1 MHSYEPSSTFVI
13 DKIVNF
19 PVTDDPSSVPSSLIF
34 EDGCTG
40 LPSLRHVTVT
50 EFSAV
55 HVKTTRSPSV
65 TMRSLGTET
74 SRWPTA
80 RKSENN
86 SQKNSSSSAPNEKR
100 MLNSSTR
107 RRSLLRSFSSI
118 FSTLQPNSMKL
129 RSRRFLN
136 SGSVSKSR
144 LYTLPRAALT
154 SERGDAFTIRFFPNK
169 IKQPPARKTIVAYVV
184 SRTRDGDNSIR
195 PILIR
200 TVCVV
205 RREIRLRERIK

>member
-1 MHSYEPSSTFVI
+1 MHSYEPSSAFVI

-19 PVTDDPSSVPSSLIF
+19 PVTDDPTSVPSSLIF
-34 EDGCTG
+34 EDKCTG
-40 LPSLRHVTVT
+40 LPSLRHVTVA
-50 EFSAV
+50 ESSAV

-80 RKSENN
+80 RKGENN

-107 RRSLLRSFSSI
+107 GRSLLRSLLFSL
-118 FSTLQPNSMKL
+118 LQPNSMKL

-144 LYTLPRAALT
+144 L
-154 SERGDAFTIRFFPNK
+154 
-169 IKQPPARKTIVAYVV
+169 
-184 SRTRDGDNSIR
+184 
-195 PILIR
+195 
-200 TVCVV
+200 
-205 RREIRLRERIK
+205 

>member
-1 MHSYEPSSTFVI
+1 MQLTCNLQCEGLALILGSRDRCRRAFVRALVGI
-13 DKIVNF
+13 CRRKIVNF
-19 PVTDDPSSVPSSLIF
+19 PLTDDPSSVPSNLIF

-86 SQKNSSSSAPNEKR
+86 SQKNSSSSAPSEKR
-100 MLNSSTR
+100 MLHSSTR
-107 RRSLLRSFSSI
+107 ALFYVLFI
-118 FSTLQPNSMKL
+118 FSTLQTNSMKL

-136 SGSVSKSR
+136 SESVSKSR
-144 LYTLPRAALT
+144 L
-154 SERGDAFTIRFFPNK
+154 
-169 IKQPPARKTIVAYVV
+169 
-184 SRTRDGDNSIR
+184 
-195 PILIR
+195 
-200 TVCVV
+200 
-205 RREIRLRERIK
+205 